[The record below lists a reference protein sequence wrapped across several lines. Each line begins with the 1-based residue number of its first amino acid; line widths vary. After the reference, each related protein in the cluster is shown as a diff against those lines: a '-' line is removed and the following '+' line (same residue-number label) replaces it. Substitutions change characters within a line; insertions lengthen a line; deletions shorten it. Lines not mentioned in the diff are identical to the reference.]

1 MEHTT
6 STEAVGKLAE
16 ARSLIAA
23 AWAEAADADL
33 PAGHAAYF
41 ALLVEQLGQEFAR
54 AQLFA
59 ADLLR
64 RTGAHQLDADSFQAI
79 ADAGAQPSAED
90 LARAAGRTTMGR
102 TPYKNT
108 VGLLHNWLG
117 IPLGTA
123 RDRLAQADC
132 LIAQVTTA
140 GHRAQPLLPQLAAE
154 FTAPRSD
161 PRLVL
166 SASRLIH
173 GAQKDFGPG
182 PAGERARAGIQ
193 AEAVA
198 LIREQPATA
207 RKHVADLIHQLKSG
221 KRPLGA
227 LLSEIGLFKLGR
239 RKGLENYLLR
249 LLPSQAEVL
258 DAHLRKVDN
267 PKTEAGNR
275 EELHRQAA
283 EDLAAEN
290 GDPAPPDWDD
300 SDTMP
305 DWAQDPEE
313 ADDAATEDPHHED
326 PDTGDTEHEDAS
338 DCPDSEPDSDPDP
351 DREPGDDEPSAGAEA
366 AELLVPFEE
375 MRPELRHLMGLLA
388 TLRSSGTGKRRG
400 SATEVGI
407 IIDYDKMVE
416 EGQDFAVTIT
426 GKPISAGEARAAVCN
441 AGIYPVVLNG
451 RDRILNLG
459 RSQRLF
465 SKSQAKA
472 LRTARRGCAFPGC
485 TMPAERCELDH
496 LDAWEK
502 GGRTDID
509 RGDLYCTVHHIGRHC
524 GLFHAVKVE
533 GSRPMVL
540 LPKSVDPEQRL
551 HINTHFLTP
560 AESKRAL
567 AWAAEATQL
576 WKAGKLEVTIAEA

>member
-1 MEHTT
+1 MQTST

-23 AWAEAADADL
+23 AWADVADADL

-79 ADAGAQPSAED
+79 ADAGEHPSAED

-108 VGLLHNWLG
+108 AGLLHNWLG

-123 RDRLAQADC
+123 RDRLAQTDC

-140 GHRAQPLLPQLAAE
+140 GHRAAPLLPQLAAE

-173 GAQKDFGPG
+173 GAQKDFDPG
-182 PAGERARAGIQ
+182 PAGQKARANIQ

-207 RKHVADLIHQLKSG
+207 RKHVVDLIHQLKSG

-239 RKGLENYLLR
+239 RKGLEHYLLR
-249 LLPSQAEVL
+249 VLPSQAEVV

-267 PKTEAGNR
+267 PKTETGNR

-300 SDTMP
+300 SETMP
-305 DWAQDPEE
+305 DWAQDPKE
-313 ADDAATEDPHHED
+313 ADDAAAEEPDHED
-326 PDTGDTEHEDAS
+326 LDTGGTDHEGFDVDQEPAEDTPA
-338 DCPDSEPDSDPDP
+338 DP
-351 DREPGDDEPSAGAEA
+351 ET
-366 AELLVPFEE
+366 AELLVPFED

-388 TLRSSGTGKRRG
+388 TLRSAGTGKRRG

-416 EGQDFAVTIT
+416 TGQDFAVTIT

-576 WKAGKLEVTIAEA
+576 WKSGKLKVTIAEA

>member
-1 MEHTT
+1 MQTST

-23 AWAEAADADL
+23 AWADVADADL

-79 ADAGAQPSAED
+79 ADAGEHPSAED

-108 VGLLHNWLG
+108 AGLLHNWLG

-123 RDRLAQADC
+123 RDRLAQTDC

-140 GHRAQPLLPQLAAE
+140 GHRAAPLLPQLAAE

-182 PAGERARAGIQ
+182 PAGQKARANIQ

-239 RKGLENYLLR
+239 RKGLEHYLLKV
-249 LLPSQAEVL
+249 LPSQAEVV

-267 PKTEAGNR
+267 PKPRPATAKNSTARPPRTWPLKTATPPRRTGTIPR
-275 EELHRQAA
+275 PCRIGRRTPRKPTTRPLKSRTTKTWIQAA
-283 EDLAAEN
+283 LIKKASTSTKN
-290 GDPAPPDWDD
+290 PPRTRRQTLKPPSCWFP
-300 SDTMP
+300 SRTCGP
-305 DWAQDPEE
+305 NC
-313 ADDAATEDPHHED
+313 AT
-326 PDTGDTEHEDAS
+326 
-338 DCPDSEPDSDPDP
+338 
-351 DREPGDDEPSAGAEA
+351 
-366 AELLVPFEE
+366 
-375 MRPELRHLMGLLA
+375 
-388 TLRSSGTGKRRG
+388 
-400 SATEVGI
+400 
-407 IIDYDKMVE
+407 
-416 EGQDFAVTIT
+416 
-426 GKPISAGEARAAVCN
+426 
-441 AGIYPVVLNG
+441 
-451 RDRILNLG
+451 
-459 RSQRLF
+459 
-465 SKSQAKA
+465 
-472 LRTARRGCAFPGC
+472 
-485 TMPAERCELDH
+485 
-496 LDAWEK
+496 
-502 GGRTDID
+502 
-509 RGDLYCTVHHIGRHC
+509 
-524 GLFHAVKVE
+524 
-533 GSRPMVL
+533 
-540 LPKSVDPEQRL
+540 
-551 HINTHFLTP
+551 
-560 AESKRAL
+560 
-567 AWAAEATQL
+567 
-576 WKAGKLEVTIAEA
+576 

>member
-1 MEHTT
+1 MQTST

-23 AWAEAADADL
+23 AWADVADADL

-79 ADAGAQPSAED
+79 ADAGEHPSAED

-108 VGLLHNWLG
+108 AGLLHNWLG

-123 RDRLAQADC
+123 RDRLAQTDC

-140 GHRAQPLLPQLAAE
+140 GHRAAPLLPQLAAE

-182 PAGERARAGIQ
+182 PAGQKARANIQ

-239 RKGLENYLLR
+239 RKGLEHYLLR
-249 LLPSQAEVL
+249 VLPSQAEVV

-267 PKTEAGNR
+267 PKTETGNR

-300 SDTMP
+300 SETMP
-305 DWAQDPEE
+305 DWAQDPKE
-313 ADDAATEDPHHED
+313 ADDAAAEEPDHED
-326 PDTGDTEHEDAS
+326 LDTDGTDHEGFDV
-338 DCPDSEPDSDPDP
+338 
-351 DREPGDDEPSAGAEA
+351 DREPAEDIPPADPEA
-366 AELLVPFEE
+366 AELLVPFED

-388 TLRSSGTGKRRG
+388 TLRSAGTGKRRG

-416 EGQDFAVTIT
+416 TGQDFAVTIT

-576 WKAGKLEVTIAEA
+576 WKAGTLEVTIAEA

>member
-117 IPLGTA
+117 IPLGTV

-290 GDPAPPDWDD
+290 GDPDGWDN
-300 SDTMP
+300 SETMP
-305 DWAQDPEE
+305 DWAQDPEAAAAE
-313 ADDAATEDPHHED
+313 AEDPDHED
-326 PDTGDTEHEDAS
+326 PGHEDPG
-338 DCPDSEPDSDPDP
+338 PDDPDAAESTQSQP
-351 DREPGDDEPSAGAEA
+351 EPGGEAAGDEPPAASAA
-366 AELLVPFEE
+366 AELLVPFED

-388 TLRSSGTGKRRG
+388 TLKSTGTGKRQG
-400 SATEVGI
+400 AAAEVGI
-407 IIDYDKMVE
+407 IIDYDKMLE
-416 EGQDFAVTIT
+416 AGQDFAVTIT
-426 GKPISAGEARAAVCN
+426 GKPISAGEARAALCN

-472 LRTARRGCAFPGC
+472 LRIARRGCAFPGC
-485 TMPAERCELDH
+485 TMPAERCEIDH

-509 RGDLYCTVHHIGRHC
+509 LGDLYCTVHHIGRHC

-551 HINTHFLTP
+551 HLNTHFLTP

-576 WKAGKLEVTIAEA
+576 WKAGKLKVTIAEA